1 MRNRRI
7 VPITIVLLVAA
18 LLFAALLSRGGGRS
32 EAEETDAA
40 PASVRVVRIDEQ
52 ALEGEVRAGG
62 FLRANADVTLSA
74 ERAGRVVALPVSEGE
89 SVAVGAEVA
98 TLDDTTVSAL
108 LAEAR
113 AVEREAALNPATP
126 AAQLASAQAR
136 LRQAEY
142 EFRLRHPVAPH
153 AGMIEVHHVEVGAA
167 VAPGSPLV
175 DLIDASVLLLD
186 IDVDAEF
193 VVQLAKGQQVSV
205 DVPALGEVSHGIVG
219 TVRRVASRANPT
231 SRRFRIEIELDPGSA
246 GMRPGMYAE
255 ARLATANGLPAL
267 HVPKA
272 FARTARG
279 ETGVYVVREGR
290 AHWVPLRVDE
300 VYHRPDL
307 WRVAGGKLAAGDP
320 VVASGFSGLRDGMP
334 VEVER

>member
-7 VPITIVLLVAA
+7 VPITVVLLFAA
-18 LLFAALLSRGGGRS
+18 LLFAALISRGGDRS
-32 EAEETDAA
+32 EAVQTEGA

-52 ALEGEVRAGG
+52 GLEGEIRAGG
-62 FLRANADVTLSA
+62 FLRANADVTISA
-74 ERAGRVVALPVSEGE
+74 ERAGRVVALPVAEGK
-89 SVAVGAEVA
+89 SVAAGVEIA
-98 TLDDTTVSAL
+98 TLDDTAVSAQ

-113 AVEREAALNPATP
+113 AVEREAALNPSTP

-153 AGMIEVHHVEVGAA
+153 TGTIEVHHVEVGGA

-193 VVQLAKGQQVSV
+193 VVHLAQGRPVSL
-205 DVPALGEVSHGIVG
+205 DVPALGETTRGMVG
-219 TVRRVASRANPT
+219 TVRRVASRADTT
-231 SRRFRIEIELDPGSA
+231 SRRFRIEIELDPGSD
-246 GMRPGMYAE
+246 GLRPGMYAE
-255 ARLATANGLPAL
+255 ARLTTPDAPPAL
-267 HVPKA
+267 YVPKA

-279 ETGVYVVREGR
+279 ETGVYVVRDGR
-290 AHWVPLRVDE
+290 ARWVPLLVDE
-300 VYHRPDL
+300 VYSRPDL
-307 WRVAGGKLAAGDP
+307 WRVAGGELAAGDQ